1 MVQCCQGLNLLLSFL
16 VWHKDLVRIL
26 HQDGDIFWRST
37 RRIRSKPFCFKWL
50 DHFRHALEPTFT
62 QQYSSRLNIRS
73 TVEPIKKLRIQITA
87 QRSQTINTSSLFKN
101 NGDVDIPVF
110 ELLNQNETEVL
121 TCLSLLYNCL

>member
-1 MVQCCQGLNLLLSFL
+1 MGEQPEESDLNRFASNGWITSDTLLN
-16 VWHKDLVRIL
+16 
-26 HQDGDIFWRST
+26 Q
-37 RRIRSKPFCFKWL
+37 P
-50 DHFRHALEPTFT
+50 FT

-110 ELLNQNETEVL
+110 ELLNQNETG
-121 TCLSLLYNCL
+121 